1 MNALPPLPGRALP
14 AGTPVLIRKQPPEV
28 HCRTPF
34 YLRGVKGEIAEVR
47 GRFRDPSLLAFH
59 KPGLPMRVLYRVRF
73 KQKDVWPDYTG
84 GPNDTVVADIFEHW
98 IDPIVGVKQ
107 A

>member
-14 AGTPVLIRKQPPEV
+14 AGTPVVIRKQPPDA

>member
-1 MNALPPLPGRALP
+1 MNALPPRPGQALS
-14 AGTPVLIRKQPPEV
+14 AGTPVVIRQQPPEA

-34 YLRGVKGEIAEVR
+34 YLRGVQGEIAEVR

-98 IDPIVGVKQ
+98 IDPIAGVKK

>member
-14 AGTPVLIRKQPPEV
+14 AGTPVVIRKQPPEA

-47 GRFRDPSLLAFH
+47 GSFRDPSLLAFH

-73 KQKDVWPDYTG
+73 KQKDVWPYYTG

>member
-1 MNALPPLPGRALP
+1 MNAIEPRPGHALP
-14 AGTPVLIRKQPPEV
+14 AGTPVVIRKQPPEI

-34 YLRGVKGEIAEVR
+34 YLRGAVGEIAEVR
-47 GRFRDPSLLAFH
+47 GCFRDPSLLAFH

-73 KQKDVWPDYTG
+73 KQKDVWPEYSG

-98 IDPIVGVKQ
+98 LDPIDGEKKV
-107 A
+107 

>member
-1 MNALPPLPGRALP
+1 
-14 AGTPVLIRKQPPEV
+14 
-28 HCRTPF
+28 
-34 YLRGVKGEIAEVR
+34 
-47 GRFRDPSLLAFH
+47 
-59 KPGLPMRVLYRVRF
+59 MRVLYRVRF

-98 IDPIVGVKQ
+98 IDPIAGVKK

>member
-1 MNALPPLPGRALP
+1 MNALPPRPGQALP
-14 AGTPVLIRKQPPEV
+14 AGTPVVIRKQPPEV

-34 YLRGVKGEIAEVR
+34 YLRGVQGEIAEVR

-73 KQKDVWPDYTG
+73 KQKDVWPEYKG

-98 IDPIVGVKQ
+98 IDPIAGVKK

>member
-1 MNALPPLPGRALP
+1 MNALPPRPGQALP
-14 AGTPVLIRKQPPEV
+14 AGTPVVIRKQPPEA

-34 YLRGVKGEIAEVR
+34 YLRGVQGEIAEVR

-59 KPGLPMRVLYRVRF
+59 KPGLPMRVLYRVRI
-73 KQKDVWPDYTG
+73 KQKDFWPDYTG

-98 IDPIVGVKQ
+98 IDPIAGVKK

>member
-14 AGTPVLIRKQPPEV
+14 VGTPIVIRKQPPEV

-73 KQKDVWPDYTG
+73 KQKDVWPEYKG

-98 IDPIVGVKQ
+98 IDPIAGVTK